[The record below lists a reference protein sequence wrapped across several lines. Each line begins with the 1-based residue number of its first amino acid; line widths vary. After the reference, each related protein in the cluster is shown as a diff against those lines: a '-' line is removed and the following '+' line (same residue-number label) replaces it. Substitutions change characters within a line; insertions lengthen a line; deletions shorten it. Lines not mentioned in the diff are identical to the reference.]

1 MVSRDAARTF
11 LYRYKMTAQE
21 AKEKTNESLNTI
33 IEKKK
38 VFFAN
43 ESERL
48 KSEIDKSIMHAISLG
63 KYEINENFSTEL
75 MTLDNREIIEWSRNE
90 LENFGLEIAKYL
102 KDNGYTFEVKPQLI
116 NGINVYISWSK

>member
-48 KSEIDKSIMHAISLG
+48 KSEIDKSIMYAISLG

-102 KDNGYTFEVKPQLI
+102 KYNGYTFEVKPQLI

>member
-1 MVSRDAARTF
+1 
-11 LYRYKMTAQE
+11 MTAQE

-63 KYEINENFSTEL
+63 KYELNENFSTEARRSSL
-75 MTLDNREIIEWSRNE
+75 T
-90 LENFGLEIAKYL
+90 
-102 KDNGYTFEVKPQLI
+102 
-116 NGINVYISWSK
+116 